1 MFDRH
6 FFMLPLMIL
15 AERGL
20 TTSFFDNGLSTSLK
34 NVVNRELTFTGL
46 YQSGCS

>member
-6 FFMLPLMIL
+6 FSMLPLMIL
-15 AERGL
+15 AERVL